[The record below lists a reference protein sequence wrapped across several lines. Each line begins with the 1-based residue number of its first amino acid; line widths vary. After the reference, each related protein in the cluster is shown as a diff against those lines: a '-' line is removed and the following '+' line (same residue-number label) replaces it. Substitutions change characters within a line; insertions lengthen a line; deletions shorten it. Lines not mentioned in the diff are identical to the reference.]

1 VDVYVRAPGIIRPKS
16 EKHEVFVGVSGF
28 VESVHLVEASSVEE
42 QEILITIRARP
53 TEARLETLDHDFRR
67 AESAVA
73 DLQDLMSTHDG
84 WESMGDSLRTAEYSQ
99 EAHELS
105 ARLAEVDLRVAN
117 ELREFE
123 LAERQLKEQI
133 IPRVE
138 VANRRFELD
147 HVRAERSLILEGTR
161 GRWAR
166 ELARLEEEVRGLRA
180 EGEQLAQLS
189 ALHVVRSPTRGSL
202 DEVVALSRGS
212 FVLSGTRVAVISPD
226 ADLVAEILVPPQ
238 DVGLVRLGSPVV
250 LRIDAFNPHEWGVLT
265 GEVTTISGDI
275 LQTPSG
281 PIFRVRTSLNRTFL
295 TLSSG
300 HRGNVR
306 KGMTFEARFLV
317 ARRTLLQL
325 LRDKVDDWVFD
336 PESGDATS

>member
-1 VDVYVRAPGIIRPKS
+1 MDVYVRAPGIIRPKS

-28 VESVHLVEASSVEE
+28 VESVHLVEASAVEE
-42 QEILITIRARP
+42 AEVLVTIRARP
-53 TEARLETLDHDFRR
+53 TEARLETLDDDFRR

-73 DLQDLMSTHDG
+73 DLQELMSTDDG
-84 WESMGDSLRTAEYSQ
+84 WEGVGAALRTTQYGQ

-105 ARLAEVDLRVAN
+105 ARLAEVDVRVAN

-123 LAERQLKEQI
+123 LAELQLEKRI
-133 IPRVE
+133 IPPVE

-161 GRWAR
+161 GRWAQ
-166 ELARLEEEVRGLRA
+166 ELARLEEEVRALRA
-180 EGEQLAQLS
+180 EREQLAHAK

-202 DEVVALSRGS
+202 DEVVALSPGS
-212 FVLSGTRVAVISPD
+212 FVLSGTRIAVISPD
-226 ADLVAEILVPPQ
+226 ADLVAEVLVPPR
-238 DVGLVRLGSPVV
+238 DVGQVRPGSPVV

-265 GEVTTISGDI
+265 GEVITISGDI

-306 KGMTFEARFLV
+306 KGLTLEARFLV
-317 ARRTLLQL
+317 ARRTLFQL
-325 LRDKVDDWVFD
+325 LRDKMDDWVFD
-336 PESGDATS
+336 PESAGAAS